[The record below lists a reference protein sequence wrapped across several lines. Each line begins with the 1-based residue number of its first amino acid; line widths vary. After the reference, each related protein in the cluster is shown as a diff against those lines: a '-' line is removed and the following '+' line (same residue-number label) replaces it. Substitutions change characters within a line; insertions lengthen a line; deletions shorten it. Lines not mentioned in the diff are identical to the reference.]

1 MEQEKE
7 PPIMQDH
14 NDTHEEDS
22 SPTIEEVEMAVQ
34 KLKKHKAPGT
44 DNIAAEL
51 FKYGGNELV
60 KHLHTIVMEI

>member
-14 NDTHEEDS
+14 TDTNRKTLLR
-22 SPTIEEVEMAVQ
+22 TIGEGEMAVQ

-44 DNIAAEL
+44 DNIPAEL
-51 FKYGGNELV
+51 FKYGGN
-60 KHLHTIVMEI
+60 

>member
-14 NDTHEEDS
+14 NDTNEEYS
-22 SPTIEEVEMAVQ
+22 SLTIEEVQMAVQ

-44 DNIAAEL
+44 YNTPAEL
-51 FKYGGNELV
+51 FKYGGNE
-60 KHLHTIVMEI
+60 